1 MVLLS
6 IAKRI
11 IICASQSPVISQ
23 SNINLLSFD
32 TVTSLII
39 CKNNVFIRHNLGLF
53 EGDGKTV
60 KIGREKGRKQ
70 LTKKD
75 YVHITCAA
83 YSSAVQF
90 LYASWGCYPLYKLYN

>member
-11 IICASQSPVISQ
+11 IICPSQSPVISW
-23 SNINLLSFD
+23 SNINLLSLD
-32 TVTSLII
+32 IVTSLII
-39 CKNNVFIRHNLGLF
+39 CKNNVFIRHNLGLL

-60 KIGREKGRKQ
+60 KIGREKGRKR

-75 YVHITCAA
+75 M
-83 YSSAVQF
+83 
-90 LYASWGCYPLYKLYN
+90 